1 MTKKRNFSDQFKAT
15 VALEALHG
23 DKELREIAAKR
34 QLHPTQVSSAIPL
47 TRPLLEL
54 HATVRLRDFI
64 PPEATPISVARVI
77 GVLLTL
83 PALYCYDWFC
93 GSFLGTQFSTVRNPR
108 IEFISRKCLYLNG
121 FLFMST
127 PLLGTN

>member
-47 TRPLLEL
+47 TRPPLEVR
-54 HATVRLRDFI
+54 ATVRLRDFI
-64 PPEATPISVARVI
+64 PPEKISTSVSRVISV
-77 GVLLTL
+77 LL
-83 PALYCYDWFC
+83 
-93 GSFLGTQFSTVRNPR
+93 R
-108 IEFISRKCLYLNG
+108 
-121 FLFMST
+121 
-127 PLLGTN
+127 PLSGHFAWSYG